1 MRKRISY
8 YISVLSLFVIFSGC
22 SDFGDMNVDPEAITK
37 NVMDY
42 TLVFTNV
49 QMYCYGTEYEAWRNG
64 MIYCSTML
72 QHTASTE
79 SYWNGDKYTYS
90 AGYNSAFWD
99 RMYPNGI
106 RNVIDLLENWEGTEK
121 YNAEYQMARI
131 MKVLLFHR
139 MTDMYGDCPYLDAGQ
154 GYYDNNGYPQYDKQ
168 EDIYTNMLNELKDAA
183 ENLQG
188 ESSVIGSADIIYGGD
203 CAQWQK
209 FAYSLMLRL
218 GMRMSKVD
226 PSAAETWVTT
236 AVNGGLFVSNDDN
249 AKIEHPDAVTSNNS
263 CEPFAK
269 IYCHE
274 DPNAYRMSE
283 SFVNLLKGTNDP
295 RLRLLCTVVEDP
307 SKKIGS
313 GDWQMGDTIAA
324 NQLGMPNGYDET
336 TGISSPTYLPNAPNY
351 PGNKNDYSV
360 VNRYTYARIDA
371 PTFLV
376 TYAEN
381 QLLLAEA
388 AYRGWISGD
397 AKDYYDEGVRAAMK
411 QFDQFGNNLAPGDAE
426 IEYYLQQNPYSPSTA
441 LEQIN
446 TQYYINTFSDEYE
459 TFANWR
465 RSGYPVLT
473 TVNYIGNVTN
483 GTIPRRFTYATS
495 ESSINGDNY
504 QVAVSGLNDGDTMT
518 SRVWW
523 DTE

>member
-1 MRKRISY
+1 MKKRILI
-8 YISVLSLFVIFSGC
+8 YIGFVAILSLFSSC
-22 SDFGDMNVDPEAITK
+22 DDFGDMNTDPEAITSD
-37 NVMDY
+37 VIDY
-42 TLVFTNV
+42 TLVFTDV

-90 AGYNSAFWD
+90 AGYNSAYWD

-106 RNVIDLLENWEGTEK
+106 RNVVDLMTNWEEDEEH
-121 YNAEYQMARI
+121 YAEYQMARI

-139 MTDMYGDCPYLDAGQ
+139 MTDMYGDCPYFEAGL
-154 GYYDNNGYPQYDKQ
+154 GYYESNGYPKYDTQ
-168 EDIYTNMLNELKDAA
+168 EEIYTDMLNELQESAS
-183 ENLQG
+183 NLVG
-188 ESSVIGSADIIYGGD
+188 LTSTIGDADIIYGGD
-203 CAQWQK
+203 VDQWQK

-218 GMRMSKVD
+218 AMRLSKVAPD
-226 PSAAETWVTT
+226 VAEQWVGV
-236 AVNGGLFVSNDDN
+236 AVAGTLFESNDDN
-249 AKIEHPDAVTSNNS
+249 AKIEHVGATTSNNS
-263 CEPFAK
+263 CEPFGK

-283 SFVNLLKGTNDP
+283 SFVNLLRNTSDP

-307 SKKIGS
+307 SLKIGS
-313 GDWQMGDTIAA
+313 GNWQMGDTTSV

-336 TGISSPTYLPNAPNY
+336 TGASSDTYLGNADNW
-351 PGNKNDYSV
+351 PGDKNLYSV
-360 VNRYTYARIDA
+360 VNRYTYGRIDC

-397 AKDYYDEGVRAAMK
+397 AEVYYNSGVTAAMQQFN
-411 QFDQFGNNLAPGDAE
+411 QFDDGLAPDAAE
-426 IEYYLQQNPYSPSTA
+426 ISAYLSANAYNDATA

-459 TFANWR
+459 SFANWR
-465 RSGYPVLT
+465 RSGYPVLE
-473 TVNYIGNVTN
+473 TVNYTGNVTN
-483 GTIPRRFTYATS
+483 GTIPRRFTYPIEEA
-495 ESSINGDNY
+495 SINGDNY
-504 QVAVSGLNDGDTMT
+504 QDAVNRLSGGDEMT
-518 SRVWW
+518 SRIWW
-523 DTE
+523 DAE

>member
-1 MRKRISY
+1 MKKIFLY
-8 YISVLSLFVIFSGC
+8 YIAAFSIFIFGYGC
-22 SDFGDMNVDPEAITK
+22 SDFGNMNVDPEAITS

-42 TLVFTNV
+42 RLVFTNV
-49 QMYCYGTEYEAWRNG
+49 QQYCYGTEYEAWRNG
-64 MIYCSTML
+64 LIYCSTML

-79 SYWNGDKYTYS
+79 DYWNGDKYTYS
-90 AGYNSAFWD
+90 SAYNSAYWD

-106 RNVIDLLENWEGTEK
+106 RNVIDLLENWK
-121 YNAEYQMARI
+121 NNDRYYAEYQMARI

-139 MTDMYGDCPYLDAGQ
+139 MTDMYGDCPYFNAGQ
-154 GYYDNNGYPQYDKQ
+154 GYYQGNGYPVYDKQ
-168 EDIYTNMLNELKDAA
+168 NEIYLDMLKELKESA
-183 ENLQG
+183 ENLKG
-188 ESSVIGSADIIYGGD
+188 ATSSIGSADIIYNGD
-203 CAQWQK
+203 CEKWRK

-218 GMRMSKVD
+218 GMRLSKVD
-226 PSAAETWVTT
+226 QETAKSWVAI
-236 AVNGGLFVSNDDN
+236 AVNGGLFESNTDN

-263 CEPFAK
+263 CEPFGK

-283 SFVNLLKGTNDP
+283 SFVNLLKNTADP
-295 RLRLLCTVVEDP
+295 RLRLICTIVKDP

-313 GDWQMGDTIAA
+313 GDWQMGDTIATH
-324 NQLGMPNGYDET
+324 QIGMPNGYDET
-336 TGISSPTYLPNAPNY
+336 TGASSPTFLANAPNY
-351 PGNKNDYSV
+351 PGDKNKYSV
-360 VNRYTYARIDA
+360 ANRYTYARIDA

-388 AYRGWISGD
+388 AYRGWISGN
-397 AKDYYDEGVRAAMK
+397 AEDYYKEGVRAAMK
-411 QFDQFGNNLAPGDAE
+411 QFDQFKSGLAPTESE
-426 IEYYLQQNPYSPSTA
+426 ITSYLLKNPFNISKA

-446 TQYYINTFSDEYE
+446 IQYYINTFSDDYE

-465 RSGYPVLT
+465 RSGYPVLK

-483 GTIPRRFTYATS
+483 GTIPRRFTYPNT
-495 ESSINGDNY
+495 ESSVNKVNYQDAISRLDNGDK
-504 QVAVSGLNDGDTMT
+504 MT

-523 DTE
+523 DTK